1 MIYPKNFESKIG
13 FDEVRSILR
22 AYCLST
28 LGKELV
34 DKAQASADANE
45 INEWLAQTREFR
57 RLMEEHDDF
66 PMSFFFD
73 VRESLARIRL
83 EGTHMEED
91 ELFDLRRSM
100 ETIDRMVRFLR
111 RSEGEADEEPR
122 YPYPALARM
131 TQDVMTFPDIIK
143 QIDRILDKFGKIKDN
158 ASDNLFNIR
167 QELAR
172 TEGSI

>member
-66 PMSFFFD
+66 PMTFFFD
-73 VRESLARIRL
+73 VR
-83 EGTHMEED
+83 
-91 ELFDLRRSM
+91 
-100 ETIDRMVRFLR
+100 
-111 RSEGEADEEPR
+111 
-122 YPYPALARM
+122 
-131 TQDVMTFPDIIK
+131 
-143 QIDRILDKFGKIKDN
+143 
-158 ASDNLFNIR
+158 
-167 QELAR
+167 
-172 TEGSI
+172 